1 MVGVGGRDES
11 AVVFG
16 IGLEE
21 DGDSDATVP
30 EGRGEVDLEA
40 RLLNKDLARVK
51 SLDKHPAL
59 DFGELLGMDM
69 GIFER
74 RKRKTAH

>member
-11 AVVFG
+11 TVVFG

-21 DGDSDATVP
+21 DGGSDTTVP
-30 EGRGEVDLEA
+30 EGRGEVDFEG
-40 RLLNKDLARVK
+40 LNKDFARVK
-51 SLDKHPAL
+51 SSDKHPAL